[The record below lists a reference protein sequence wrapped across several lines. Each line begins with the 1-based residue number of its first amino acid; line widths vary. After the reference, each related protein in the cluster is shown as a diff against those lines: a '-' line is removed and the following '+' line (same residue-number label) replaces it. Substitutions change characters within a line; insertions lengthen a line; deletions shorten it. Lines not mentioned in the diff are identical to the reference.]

1 MRVPIRP
8 ICTGLLLAFLTTAG
22 TASAEKLSP
31 RCPSPTPAAL
41 WALMHSAPDAVVFE
55 FRGEDAKTGIRIF
68 NSLPPAG
75 QDAGDRFYIA
85 VRPGLPRSR
94 LLIGSHG
101 CIEDSAVVDARI
113 ALKIQRAIEKYRA
126 ATSI

>member
-1 MRVPIRP
+1 
-8 ICTGLLLAFLTTAG
+8 
-22 TASAEKLSP
+22 
-31 RCPSPTPAAL
+31 
-41 WALMHSAPDAVVFE
+41 VVFE

-75 QDAGDRFYIA
+75 TGCRRPLYIA